1 MTNNKRH
8 GDIAFIS
15 AEIDTTN
22 LKKISKEKSF
32 VLAEGE
38 ATNHFHTITA
48 VKGTCDI
55 YQDEN
60 GMMIVKVDGKAI
72 LTHPE
77 HKPLEFTTGTWKVDR
92 EQEYDYFSLSTRK
105 VID

>member
-1 MTNNKRH
+1 MTNKRH
-8 GDIAFIS
+8 GDIAFIK
-15 AEIDTTN
+15 AEIDTAGMK
-22 LKKISKEKSF
+22 LISKNNSC

-48 VKGTCDI
+48 TKGTCEV
-55 YQDEN
+55 YQDKD
-60 GMMIVKVDGKAI
+60 GKMVVKVNGIAS

-77 HKPLEFTTGTWKVDR
+77 HKTLEFTTGVWMIDR
-92 EQEYDYFSLSTRK
+92 EQEYDYFALKTHK